1 MEEFYCCQENFE
13 HLFSW
18 RHEISGQDGGVDVSG
33 WAACRWVFSMGPREE
48 EASLNN
54 RLITFYFQP
63 VASSHSLP
71 QQPINNNNND
81 DDDVTLTYRE
91 TDSLY
96 DETLEHSSG
105 ATVEV
110 VDLTGSQ
117 SESHVPCLEDDLANY
132 SPRTKTC
139 KENQENT
146 APQVA
151 YGPREA
157 KRLKLLNND
166 STCLF
171 SGERCCDPS
180 PQKICPDA
188 VKSTPMQ
195 GRLTEVSVNL
205 GVPFAPL
212 EKSGDRVHGDAQG
225 NSITDAPS
233 RYAQG
238 KKDLEEAVEEKRNI
252 LHAVYGEEYKSK
264 KGKYDEDEEN
274 LIRAA
279 VAAFLKDGPER
290 EYIDTKWGSLR
301 AYCSKYLMPWR
312 NRESIKKKI
321 KYVREQQSTESPSK
335 RREWT
340 SEQKTLLLSLSQNEK
355 YHINKLG
362 HIDWAKVGKDYFPEI
377 DRPCTKLPI
386 VLRNYKQHLKEH
398 SRAYSVKSAHYTED
412 EDLRL
417 LKSVEEVGKC
427 WDALA
432 ASGTFKG
439 RTAASLRQRYSK
451 LIGSYTK
458 TNPVCNKCNTMT
470 ASYGYDGEGATTNR
484 LERCNACKEP
494 DMVYLLTS
502 TCTHEG
508 CTAIAW
514 YGLPRDGK
522 RILCSSHYDQTKHVE
537 ITRACQRCLKEC
549 QQNLADGPVYRR
561 FEGHLCARH
570 YLDENESNLPLE
582 TIQCIQRYISS
593 GYSGDNTGRKVK
605 EDMASAWLNN
615 NVSDVFNIR
624 RESLGRWYPF
634 KNNTTGRAYR
644 IDFCF
649 ARKENSAHRIAAAL
663 EVDEWQHMHYCM
675 LQEARRTRVI
685 THDWLAKDIPF
696 LLIRMNTD
704 HYVLKGTHQEG
715 AFFKKA
721 SVQRNESEMNKRMTM
736 VKKNLEKFFARF
748 DRSSTYSENKHAPG
762 YMVKICFDG
771 DSVEQYYQANRE
783 TGAWERIKECPF

>member
-1 MEEFYCCQENFE
+1 MGCLQ
-13 HLFSW
+13 
-18 RHEISGQDGGVDVSG
+18 
-33 WAACRWVFSMGPREE
+33 VFSMGWRE
-48 EASLNN
+48 EASKNN
-54 RLITFYFQP
+54 RMITFYYQP
-63 VASSHSLP
+63 VASSHSLR
-71 QQPINNNNND
+71 QQPINNNNNNND
-81 DDDVTLTYRE
+81 DDGDVTLTYRE

-96 DETLEHSSG
+96 DETLEHSTG
-105 ATVEV
+105 ATVEA

-117 SESHVPCLEDDLANY
+117 SESHVPCLEDDENDLANY
-132 SPRTKTC
+132 SPRTETR

-157 KRLKLLNND
+157 KRLKLLNNN

-171 SGERCCDPS
+171 SDEQCCDAS
-180 PQKICPDA
+180 PQRICPDA

-195 GRLTEVSVNL
+195 GRLTEVPVKL
-205 GVPFAPL
+205 RVPFVPL
-212 EKSGDRVHGDAQG
+212 ENSGDRVHGEAKG

-252 LHAVYGEEYKSK
+252 LHAVYGEKYKSK
-264 KGKYDEDEEN
+264 KGKYDEEEEN
-274 LIRAA
+274 LISAA
-279 VAAFLKDGPER
+279 VAAYLKDGPER
-290 EYIDTKWGSLR
+290 EYIDRKWGV
-301 AYCSKYLMPWR
+301 C
-312 NRESIKKKI
+312 E
-321 KYVREQQSTESPSK
+321 
-335 RREWT
+335 
-340 SEQKTLLLSLSQNEK
+340 
-355 YHINKLG
+355 HIAVN
-362 HIDWAKVGKDYFPEI
+362 WAKVGKDYFPEI
-377 DRPCTKLPI
+377 DRPCTKLPM
-386 VLRNYKQHLKEH
+386 VLRNCKRHLKEH
-398 SRAYSVKSAHYTED
+398 SRAYSVKSAHYTEE

-427 WDALA
+427 WDSLA
-432 ASGTFKG
+432 ASGKFKG

-451 LIGSYTK
+451 LTGNPTT
-458 TNPVCNKCNTMT
+458 TNPICNKCNTMT
-470 ASYGYDGEGATTNR
+470 ASYGYEGEGTIRSR

-494 DMVYLLTS
+494 DMVYLLRS
-502 TCTHEG
+502 TCKHEG

-514 YGLPRDGK
+514 YGLPRDGEK
-522 RILCSSHYDQTKHVE
+522 ILCSAHYDQTKHVE
-537 ITRACQRCLKEC
+537 ISRACKLCLKDC
-549 QQNLADGPVYRR
+549 RQNLADGPVYRR
-561 FEGHLCARH
+561 FHEHLCARH
-570 YLDENESNLPLE
+570 YLCENESSLDQATVE
-582 TIQCIQRYISS
+582 RIQRYISQ
-593 GYSGDNTGRKVK
+593 DNTGRKVK
-605 EDMASAWLNN
+605 EDTANAWLNN

-634 KNNTTGRAYR
+634 NNNITDRAYR

-685 THDWLAKDIPF
+685 THDWLAKNIPF
-696 LLIRMNTD
+696 LWIRMNPD

-783 TGAWERIKECPF
+783 TGAWERIQECPF

>member
-1 MEEFYCCQENFE
+1 MGCLQ
-13 HLFSW
+13 
-18 RHEISGQDGGVDVSG
+18 
-33 WAACRWVFSMGPREE
+33 VFSMGPREE

-63 VASSHSLP
+63 VASHSLR
-71 QQPINNNNND
+71 QQTIINNNNNDD

-96 DETLEHSSG
+96 DETLEHSTG

-132 SPRTKTC
+132 SPRTETC

-151 YGPREA
+151 YGPGDA
-157 KRLKLLNND
+157 KRLKLLNNN

-171 SGERCCDPS
+171 SDERCCDAS

-195 GRLTEVSVNL
+195 GRLTEVPVKL

-212 EKSGDRVHGDAQG
+212 ENSGDRVHGEAKG
-225 NSITDAPS
+225 NSIMDAPS
-233 RYAQG
+233 RFAQG
-238 KKDLEEAVEEKRNI
+238 KKDLELVVEKKRSI
-252 LHAVYGEEYKSK
+252 LRAVYGEEYKSK
-264 KGKYDEDEEN
+264 KGKYDEEEEN
-274 LIRAA
+274 LISAA
-279 VAAFLKDGPER
+279 VAAYLKDGPER
-290 EYIDTKWGSLR
+290 EYIDTKWGGLR

-312 NRESIKKKI
+312 TYEFLRKKVD
-321 KYVREQQSTESPSK
+321 YVRERQSTESPSEQ
-335 RREWT
+335 RDWT
-340 SEQKTLLLSLSQNEK
+340 SEQKTLLLSLSQKKE
-355 YHINKLG
+355 YHINTLG

-377 DRPCTKLPI
+377 DKPGKVLPS
-386 VLRNYKQHLKEH
+386 VLRHLKQHLREH
-398 SRAYSVKSAHYTED
+398 SRASSVKSTHYTEE
-412 EDLRL
+412 EDNL
-417 LKSVEEVGKC
+417 LLNEAKENEKKWVL
-427 WDALA
+427 LA
-432 ASGTFKG
+432 ASGKFPG
-439 RTAASLRQRYSK
+439 RTANSLRKRYDILVK
-451 LIGSYTK
+451 GKRKETK
-458 TNPVCNKCNTMT
+458 PICNKCKQIR
-470 ASYGYDGEGATTNR
+470 ASYGYDGEGTTTSR

-494 DMVYLLTS
+494 DMVYLLTPI
-502 TCTHEG
+502 CKHEG
-508 CTAIAW
+508 CTAFAW

-522 RILCSSHYDQTKHVE
+522 RILCSAHYDQTEHVE

-549 QQNLADGPVYRR
+549 QQNLANGPVYRR
-561 FEGHLCARH
+561 FHEHLCARH
-570 YLDENESNLPLE
+570 YLCENESSLDQATAE
-582 TIQCIQRYISS
+582 RIQRYISQ
-593 GYSGDNTGRKVK
+593 DNTGRKVK
-605 EDMASAWLNN
+605 EDAANAWLNN

-634 KNNTTGRAYR
+634 NNNITDRAYR

-649 ARKENSAHRIAAAL
+649 ARKENSAHRVAAAL
-663 EVDEWQHMHYCM
+663 EVDEWQHVYYCM

-685 THDWLAKDIPF
+685 THDWLAKNIPF
-696 LLIRMNTD
+696 LLIRVNPD

-736 VKKNLEKFFARF
+736 VKMNLEKFFARF
-748 DRSSTYSENKHAPG
+748 DRSTIYSESKHAPG

-783 TGAWERIKECPF
+783 TGAWERIQECPF